1 MIKMSFINKK
11 KTIISIYNSGSGLST
26 NERKEKRIVDGLT
39 TRRAEQKLL
48 IPVRDKSQ
56 NKNNV
61 LNPFGEKKKR
71 RELQPCGRQG
81 VLYIVHAL
89 IFKCN
94 VIERRIFNE
103 IKNKLKSIQNL

>member
-1 MIKMSFINKK
+1 MIKMSFINKQK
-11 KTIISIYNSGSGLST
+11 KNIISIYNSGSGLST

-61 LNPFGEKKKR
+61 LNPFGEKKR
-71 RELQPCGRQG
+71 DES
-81 VLYIVHAL
+81 
-89 IFKCN
+89 CN
-94 VIERRIFNE
+94 RVVG
-103 IKNKLKSIQNL
+103 KVYCTLLMH